1 MSAFDFLFCFVLV
14 WSTTADMYCSFY
26 CTELNSIG
34 TGCMDR
40 SSCLM
45 VRASGRIGTRDAGQ
59 PEVATCLVIKL
70 VTRMNGLTRF
80 PLSLSTI

>member
-14 WSTTADMYCSFY
+14 RSTTADIYYSFY

-45 VRASGRIGTRDAGQ
+45 VRASGRIGTRDAGRK
-59 PEVATCLVIKL
+59 VRKL
-70 VTRMNGLTRF
+70 MHIFIRLRINVSYTNPNR
-80 PLSLSTI
+80 SES